1 MDRGAWRA
9 TVHEG
14 GKELDPTLKNNISGI
29 SKYMSIEFIFYL
41 TYGSL
46 ETSSP

>member
-9 TVHEG
+9 TVHEV
-14 GKELDPTLKNNISGI
+14 GKELDTTLKNNISGI

-41 TYGSL
+41 TSGSL